1 MHVLEK
7 HVVWKGLL
15 EKSAPQRYNSIE
27 FSYPANV
34 RIGLIRRME
43 AVKRIQLPCGLL
55 FPPLQSYA
63 GRGQQLESYL
73 YATHLTMITS
83 ISLLSVTKTLSMA
96 TITPGPSS
104 QRTFSIRLSVPHC
117 TSFPLVQAGGSI
129 PGYDITGNNKKEAC

>member
-55 FPPLQSYA
+55 FPLYKA
-63 GRGQQLESYL
+63 MLEEAKSLKLLICYPPH
-73 YATHLTMITS
+73 YDNIHQPTICHKNTIHGHYHTRSIFSTHLLDTF
-83 ISLLSVTKTLSMA
+83 ISPPLHLL
-96 TITPGPSS
+96 PSCS
-104 QRTFSIRLSVPHC
+104 SGGKYPRL
-117 TSFPLVQAGGSI
+117 
-129 PGYDITGNNKKEAC
+129 